1 LFATSHASLSY
12 QPDRRR
18 VIGGLHEKIS
28 LYASL
33 RFFTSLKMTIH
44 SPPVFDHLR
53 LASEWRSFVHR
64 QMEKSYTPTPTEGLP
79 LVLLKYGDNRI
90 NIFKSYSSPAKKLR
104 PASEG
109 RCRYATGK
117 IGYAAI
123 GRTHRSAPTVHAVG
137 FADTAC
143 RAPTVDDK
151 TNHSARCGAE

>member
-1 LFATSHASLSY
+1 MPHPTRVCHINRIGDVLLRACPKKSLCSRFEILRY
-12 QPDRRR
+12 AQNDNPLPSGLRPPPPRQR
-18 VIGGLHEKIS
+18 VEELCSSANGKQKNHTL
-28 LYASL
+28 
-33 RFFTSLKMTIH
+33 
-44 SPPVFDHLR
+44 SPNR
-53 LASEWRSFVHR
+53 GLASRPHR
-64 QMEKSYTPTPTEGLP
+64 IWGQYNKHFQIIPHLP
-79 LVLLKYGDNRI
+79 
-90 NIFKSYSSPAKKLR
+90 KKLR

-143 RAPTVDDK
+143 SVPTVDDK